1 MSRTLRAACALHS
14 TAVPRGEA
22 SFEMLYLDCKES
34 SKESSKAN
42 AKVVAHLEK
51 DVALLQ
57 KDVAL
62 LHGLLI
68 SRRILEEIA
77 KHKHPAEKSTTQAI
91 RLAAS
96 DKSFVLYLDVVGKAT
111 GYEAKQ
117 LAELVVDSYK
127 DLSSCIH
134 KTVPCPFWVKVVP
147 AGVFNSTAVAIAV
160 HAFFLFY
167 GPLVGGG
174 NLMFTNLDSTIL
186 AIPAPITPSPPD
198 LLLDQLC
205 CFAARQSGWLINQ
218 NS

>member
-77 KHKHPAEKSTTQAI
+77 KHKHPAEKSATQAI

-117 LAELVVDSYK
+117 LAELVVVSYK

-134 KTVPCPFWVKVVP
+134 KTVPCTLSVKVVP
-147 AGVFNSTAVAIAV
+147 AAVFNSTAVAIAV

-186 AIPAPITPSPPD
+186 AIPAPITPSPPGP
-198 LLLDQLC
+198 
-205 CFAARQSGWLINQ
+205 AT
-218 NS
+218 

>member
-22 SFEMLYLDCKES
+22 FEMLYLDCKES

-42 AKVVAHLEK
+42 AKVVALLEKDVAHLVALREKDVARLEK

-111 GYEAKQ
+111 GYKAKQ

-134 KTVPCPFWVKVVP
+134 KTVPCTLSVKVVP
-147 AGVFNSTAVAIAV
+147 AAVFNSTAVAIAV

-186 AIPAPITPSPPD
+186 AIPAPITPSPPGP
-198 LLLDQLC
+198 
-205 CFAARQSGWLINQ
+205 AT
-218 NS
+218 

>member
-91 RLAAS
+91 RLTAS
-96 DKSFVLYLDVVGKAT
+96 DK
-111 GYEAKQ
+111 
-117 LAELVVDSYK
+117 
-127 DLSSCIH
+127 
-134 KTVPCPFWVKVVP
+134 
-147 AGVFNSTAVAIAV
+147 
-160 HAFFLFY
+160 
-167 GPLVGGG
+167 
-174 NLMFTNLDSTIL
+174 M
-186 AIPAPITPSPPD
+186 
-198 LLLDQLC
+198 
-205 CFAARQSGWLINQ
+205 
-218 NS
+218 

>member
-42 AKVVAHLEK
+42 AKVVALLEKDVAHLVALREKDVARLEK

-111 GYEAKQ
+111 GYKAKQ

-147 AGVFNSTAVAIAV
+147 AAVFNSTAVAIAV

-186 AIPAPITPSPPD
+186 AIPAPITPSPPGP
-198 LLLDQLC
+198 
-205 CFAARQSGWLINQ
+205 AT
-218 NS
+218 